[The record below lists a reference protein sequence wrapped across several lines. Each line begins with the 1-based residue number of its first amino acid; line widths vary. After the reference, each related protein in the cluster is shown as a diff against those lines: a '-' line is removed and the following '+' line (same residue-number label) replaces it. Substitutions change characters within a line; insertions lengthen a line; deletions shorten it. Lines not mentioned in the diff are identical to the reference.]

1 MMDFLKNTKN
11 MSWEEKQKTLYYLMS
26 EVAYNK
32 SNTYRQ
38 DELKYFL
45 SQLSEKEANQ
55 INMLALAH
63 LGDAVYELLVRS
75 MLCREKNAP
84 VMQLHRLT
92 VERVRAEAQAEAVQ
106 KLLPLLQEDELAVYK
121 RGRNTKVNS
130 APHHADIAQY
140 HAATGLEALFGWLY
154 LTGKTSRIEELF
166 TAITEE

>member
-1 MMDFLKNTKN
+1 M
-11 MSWEEKQKTLYYLMS
+11 ETLFPQLPMK
-26 EVAYNK
+26 EV
-32 SNTYRQ
+32 
-38 DELKYFL
+38 
-45 SQLSEKEANQ
+45 NQ

-63 LGDAVYELLVRS
+63 VGDAVYELLVRS
-75 MLCREKNAP
+75 MLCRGKNAP

-106 KLLPLLQEDELAVYK
+106 KLLPMLTEEELAVFK

-154 LTGKTSRIEELF
+154 LLGRTERVEELF
-166 TAITEE
+166 NAIVEE